1 MEPLCFHSSK
11 FYFTDWDGKNSSAI
25 YIADLTGANLNA
37 IVTEK
42 LVKPGALSIDYANEH
57 LYFADMSLNVIER
70 INLDGSNRRLIAIGM
85 SVSTFIIII
94 IRTRIAF
101 KKARSGSFS
110 ILYTYFVPPT
120 YMS

>member
-1 MEPLCFHSSK
+1 MKEPFHFSK

-25 YIADLTGANLNA
+25 YIADLTGANLKV

-42 LVKPGALSIDYANEH
+42 LVKPGALSIDYANER

-85 SVSTFIIII
+85 SVSTFIFII
-94 IRTRIAF
+94 IRKTC
-101 KKARSGSFS
+101 
-110 ILYTYFVPPT
+110 P
-120 YMS
+120 